1 MVNVEFNY
9 KSGILETTFKGEI
22 YLKEIIDY
30 IISTKENKSY
40 PRILKIITDSRNANF
55 NFTINDL
62 EAIISENNK
71 SLEKYDF
78 IIDAIIVDNPK
89 ETAISMLY
97 QEIGKN
103 VKYKFDVFNS
113 KEAAIKWLANY

>member
-113 KEAAIKWLANY
+113 KEAAIKWLANN